1 MPRPFPRAI
10 LPVMFKPLFAAL
22 LILFA
27 PVAQAAPTEEMFAKL
42 KAATEEA
49 EAADVAADIWA
60 TWLESGSPTVDLLMQ
75 RTMKAFEAEDTGT
88 AHELLDRVILLKP
101 DYAEAY
107 HRRAGL
113 FLAEENYPEAFRDLN
128 EALKLEPRHFGA
140 WLGMGVM
147 LENLGGAKEAL
158 SSYREALAIYPLMP
172 QARSA
177 ADRLAK
183 AAEGQEL

>member
-1 MPRPFPRAI
+1 MLKHA
-10 LPVMFKPLFAAL
+10 LVAAL
-22 LILFA
+22 VWLTPA
-27 PVAQAAPTEEMFAKL
+27 AHAAPTDDMFARL

-60 TWLESGSPTVDLLMQ
+60 TWLESGSPTVDLLME
-75 RTMKAFEAEDTGT
+75 RVGIALESGDTET

-101 DYAEAY
+101 DYPEAY

-113 FLAEENYPEAFRDLN
+113 FLDAENYPEAFRDLN

-147 LENLGGAKEAL
+147 LEALGGEKEAL
-158 SSYREALAIYPLMP
+158 ESYREALAIYPLLP

-177 ADRLAK
+177 ASRLAK
-183 AAEGQEL
+183 KAEGQEL

>member
-1 MPRPFPRAI
+1 
-10 LPVMFKPLFAAL
+10 MFRHFLAAL
-22 LILFA
+22 VIVLA
-27 PVAQAAPTEEMFAKL
+27 PAAHAAPTEEMFAKL

-60 TWLESGSPTVDLLMQ
+60 TWMESGSPTVDLLMQ
-75 RTMKAFEAEDTGT
+75 RALEAVQSEDTDT

-101 DYAEAY
+101 DYPEAW

-113 FLAEENYPEAFRDLN
+113 FLADENYPEAFRDLN

-147 LENLGGAKEAL
+147 LESLGGAKEAL

-172 QARSA
+172 QARFA

-183 AAEGQEL
+183 QAEGQEL

>member
-1 MPRPFPRAI
+1 MLKHA
-10 LPVMFKPLFAAL
+10 LVAAL
-22 LILFA
+22 VWLA
-27 PVAQAAPTEEMFAKL
+27 PAAHAAPTDDMFARL

-60 TWLESGSPTVDLLMQ
+60 TWLESGSPTVDLLME
-75 RTMKAFEAEDTGT
+75 RVGIALESGDTET

-101 DYAEAY
+101 DYPEAY

-113 FLAEENYPEAFRDLN
+113 FLDAENYPEAFRDLN

-147 LENLGGAKEAL
+147 LEALGGEKEAL
-158 SSYREALAIYPLMP
+158 ESYREALAIYPLLP

-177 ADRLAK
+177 ASRLAK
-183 AAEGQEL
+183 KAEGQEL

>member
-1 MPRPFPRAI
+1 MIRHF
-10 LPVMFKPLFAAL
+10 LAAL
-22 LILFA
+22 VIVLA
-27 PVAQAAPTEEMFAKL
+27 PTAHAAPTEEMFAKL

-60 TWLESGSPTVDLLMQ
+60 TWMESGSPTVDLLMQ
-75 RTMKAFEAEDTGT
+75 RALEAVQSEDTDT

-101 DYAEAY
+101 DYPEAW

-113 FLAEENYPEAFRDLN
+113 FLADENYPEAFRDLN

-147 LENLGGAKEAL
+147 LETLGGAKEAL

-172 QARSA
+172 QARFA

-183 AAEGQEL
+183 RAEGQEL

>member
-1 MPRPFPRAI
+1 MPRPCSRAI
-10 LPVMFKPLFAAL
+10 LRFMLKTLLAAL
-22 LILFA
+22 FIALA
-27 PVAQAAPTEEMFAKL
+27 PAAHAAPTEEMFAKL

-75 RTMKAFEAEDTGT
+75 RAVEAMQYEDLET
-88 AHELLDRVILLKP
+88 AHELLDRVVLLKP
-101 DYAEAY
+101 NYAEAY

-113 FLAEENYPEAFRDLN
+113 FLADENYPEAFRDLN

-147 LENLGGAKEAL
+147 LENLGGEKEAL
-158 SSYREALAIYPLMP
+158 SSYREALSIYPLMP
-172 QARSA
+172 QARA
-177 ADRLAK
+177 AAGRLAK

>member
-1 MPRPFPRAI
+1 MPRPRARAI
-10 LPVMFKPLFAAL
+10 LNAMLKHLLAAL
-22 LILFA
+22 LIALA
-27 PVAQAAPTEEMFAKL
+27 PAAHAAPTEEMFAKL

-75 RTMKAFEAEDTGT
+75 RAVEAVQYEDTDT
-88 AHELLDRVILLKP
+88 AHELLDRAILLKP

-113 FLAEENYPEAFRDLN
+113 FLAKENYPEAFRDLN

-140 WLGMGVM
+140 WLGMAVM

-172 QARSA
+172 QARA
-177 ADRLAK
+177 AAGRLSK

>member
-1 MPRPFPRAI
+1 MLKR
-10 LPVMFKPLFAAL
+10 LLLAAL
-22 LILFA
+22 IWLA
-27 PVAQAAPTEEMFAKL
+27 PAAHAAPTEEMFAKL

-49 EAADVAADIWA
+49 EAAYVAADIWA
-60 TWLESGSPTVDLLMQ
+60 TWMESGSATVDLLMQ
-75 RTMKAFEAEDTGT
+75 RTLEALGAEDTGT

-101 DYAEAY
+101 DYPEAY

-113 FLAEENYPEAFRDLN
+113 FLMEENYPEAFRDLN

-140 WLGMGVM
+140 WLGMGVI
-147 LENLGGAKEAL
+147 LESLGGEKEAL

-172 QARSA
+172 QARFA

-183 AAEGQEL
+183 QAEGQEL